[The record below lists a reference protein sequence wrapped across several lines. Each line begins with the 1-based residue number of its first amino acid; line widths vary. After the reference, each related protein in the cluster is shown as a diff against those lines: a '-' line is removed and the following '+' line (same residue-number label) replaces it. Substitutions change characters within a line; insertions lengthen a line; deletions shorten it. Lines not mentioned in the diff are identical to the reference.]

1 MTFEK
6 AYKAILK
13 TQLENATNRNVYISN
28 DLHYKP
34 LDNDPDG
41 IVMVINTGGGTKSS
55 INGYDMN
62 TVPMSI
68 NFICQANYLQEIF
81 GILASISKE
90 HNAKYYQTTID
101 GVNYNYKIVYS
112 DAMQL
117 GGVYKEHLKAGT
129 YNLITGNWLLTATYS
144 HNAIIEPSV
153 FKLTIGSTEYDINYI
168 VRYEMSSQDVTEPV
182 QYLGETYQEHLPI
195 TRTLVYSFVLLKV
208 QSDAFQTLLRELM
221 DGTDDLNA
229 TVKTLK
235 IDNQEIPI
243 TKLTATEIFENN
255 ASVVNL
261 VLTR

>member
-81 GILASISKE
+81 GILANISKE

-101 GVNYNYKIVYS
+101 NIVYNYKIVYS

-117 GGVYKEHLKAGT
+117 GGVYKEHLKVGT
-129 YNLITGNWLLTATYS
+129 FNLITGNWLLTATYS

-168 VRYEMSSQDVTEPV
+168 VRYEMSSQDVTNPV
-182 QYLGETYQEHLPI
+182 QYLGDTYQEHLPI
-195 TRTLVYSFVLLKV
+195 TKTLVYSFVLLKV
-208 QSDAFQTLLRELM
+208 QTDEFQTLLRGELT
-221 DGTDDLNA
+221 GSGNINSSTNKL
-229 TVKTLK
+229 T
-235 IDNQEIPI
+235 IDNVEIPI
-243 TKLTATEIFENN
+243 AKISVTEIFENN
-255 ASVVNL
+255 ASVFNL
-261 VLTR
+261 VLTW